1 MLELAKFAQHHIPE
15 EHELDDED
23 FTDRPICTVCQLGAS
38 SALVALSETES
49 LNMRERIARVMYAF
63 CKHPELL
70 GHVGQQGSSR
80 APIPMALEGTDK
92 DMIHAAQGP
101 ARVSITQGPTT
112 AVPGQRSCD
121 GVRPTARLLDTEC
134 EALKSFE
141 ALMGLGN
148 FASQNGSPRKR
159 VLQDANVI
167 QYLKTYMF
175 EDHKLTRREAVK
187 CETNLCGSEM
197 RVVRYEGNNN
207 KVKYGA
213 LLCEDDQDAAVVHRG
228 FGPK

>member
-1 MLELAKFAQHHIPE
+1 MREPAKLAPRHISE
-15 EHELDDED
+15 EHELDDKD
-23 FTDRPICTVCQLGAS
+23 FTDKQIYTICQLGAF
-38 SALVALSETES
+38 SALSDTES
-49 LNMRERIARVMYAF
+49 LNRRELIARVMNAL
-63 CKHPELL
+63 CKPPNLG
-70 GHVGQQGSSR
+70 GHVVQQGSSR
-80 APIPMALEGTDK
+80 APIPLALEGAEK
-92 DMIHAAQGP
+92 DRIRAAQGH
-101 ARVSITQGPTT
+101 ARVGIPQGH
-112 AVPGQRSCD
+112 AISVPGQRSGN
-121 GVRPTARLLDTEC
+121 GVRPTALLLDTEC
-134 EALKSFE
+134 EALESFE
-141 ALMGLGN
+141 APMGLGN
-148 FASQNGSPRKR
+148 FTSKNESPRKR